1 MDTNAQQN
9 SEDWQKSTKAVVV
22 TLRRSTSRAANV
34 QTILKRCPLSCEI
47 WDATDGAQLDPA
59 FVSEVYQPN
68 LHRPNYPFKL
78 RVGEIGCFLSH
89 RNIWQQM
96 VDQSIDRLLVVEDDI
111 AFLPSFKLAL
121 KHAITEAP
129 DGSYVQFQVRNVKFP
144 HLALDE
150 DCAQLVQPTIAPLRT
165 SAQLVTLGAAKRLLD
180 FSQQF
185 DRPVDAAI
193 QMTWLHGVQVLVA
206 LPHSVIEVSTELGGS
221 TIGSSKKKR
230 SIFETIQREV
240 KRNWYRRSIAQCAR
254 RSSSNV
260 QPQITLKKSA

>member
-1 MDTNAQQN
+1 MDTNAQHN

-34 QTILKRCPLSCEI
+34 QTILKRCPLACEI
-47 WDATDGAQLDPA
+47 WDATDGAQLDPG
-59 FVSEVYQPN
+59 FVSEVYQPK
-68 LHRPNYPFKL
+68 LHRPNYPFRL
-78 RVGEIGCFLSH
+78 RAGEIGCYLSH
-89 RNIWQQM
+89 RNIWQKM
-96 VDQSIDRLLVVEDDI
+96 VEQSIDRLLVVEDDI

-121 KHAITEAP
+121 QHAITEAP
-129 DGSYVQFQVRNVKFP
+129 DGSYVQFQVRNLKFP
-144 HLALDE
+144 QLALDE
-150 DCAQLVQPTIAPLRT
+150 DCAQLVQPTVAPLRT

-230 SIFETIQREV
+230 SILETIQREV
-240 KRNWYRRSIAQCAR
+240 KRNWYRRSVAQSAKR
-254 RSSSNV
+254 NSTDV
-260 QPQITLKKSA
+260 QPQIILKKSA